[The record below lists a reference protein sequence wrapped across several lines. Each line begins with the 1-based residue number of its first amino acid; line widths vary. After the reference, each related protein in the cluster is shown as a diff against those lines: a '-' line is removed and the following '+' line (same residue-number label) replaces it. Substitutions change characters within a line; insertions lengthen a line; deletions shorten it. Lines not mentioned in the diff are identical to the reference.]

1 MAHTELLH
9 RNNFNFPTC
18 IGSEISGSLLRG
30 RSIDVSTGWVPS
42 WGSGSG
48 RTVLFR
54 VVAT

>member
-1 MAHTELLH
+1 MARTELLH
-9 RNNFNFPTC
+9 RNNFNFPTG